1 MISDTE
7 NKELVFGPKTSTK
20 KIFTLDKKTNVYLKF
35 DELKSLVVTSV
46 EEKEITIKV
55 FTDLNE
61 DVENLINF
69 KVDVSRWLDIF
80 VTHKRGKKTPT
91 SHLHVV
97 LSLPK
102 TFLYDLELEGKTN
115 SLTMYHCIHAHT
127 EFNGN
132 VDKVLLFDLCGDL
145 ELDSNSKM
153 EITYDGSLTKLD
165 INQINS
171 STNLML
177 AKGAN
182 TYIYT
187 ANKSCDLVLI
197 GCVNNVNS
205 AHFIELNGKNSHLIA
220 RNE

>member
-1 MISDTE
+1 MISDTQ

-20 KIFTLDKKTNVYLKF
+20 QIFTLNKKSNIYLKF
-35 DELKSLVVTSV
+35 DDLKSLVVTSV
-46 EEKEITIKV
+46 EENEITIKV

-61 DVENLINF
+61 DVEKMINF
-69 KVDVSRWLDIF
+69 KVNISRWLDIF
-80 VTHKRGKKTPT
+80 ISHKRGKKPSV

-102 TFLYDLELEGKTN
+102 TFLDNLELEGKTN
-115 SLTMYHCIHAHT
+115 SLTMYHCIHNHT
-127 EFNGN
+127 EFGGN
-132 VDKVLLFDLCGDL
+132 VEKMLLFDLNGSF
-145 ELDSNSKM
+145 EIDSNSKM

-171 STNLML
+171 STNLLL
-177 AKGAN
+177 ARGAN

-205 AHFIELNGKNSHLIA
+205 SHFIELNGKNSHLIA